1 MSTTATSMPAP
12 ASARDRGSLEASNN
26 NAHALISTKK
36 KKGFMDRFV
45 KPKSD
50 EEKKES
56 TNPGNVISDP
66 MQYNKRSKESLL
78 NSSKAILDRKVDP
91 SKRVSTEKTLISN
104 FARPSPF
111 GSRDAG
117 SGRVSA
123 AYSSSGHR
131 SGETANKDTKAK
143 AAANLSTS
151 NYFKSRFES
160 HDCDSPSDKVS
171 KLIPSSAAA
180 KDRSRSEKTSSI
192 LKLAPLNDSDDDL
205 PASSFL
211 LKSSVAPKKPH
222 SSTTA
227 LPSSIDSKL
236 PSKSW
241 NRQTVSSRRPNVRDD
256 ISSPNVFEAKRSKPK
271 IMKYID
277 SDESDN
283 DNALQDS
290 KSILNVAPR
299 ALLKKK
305 ASPFDKKRK
314 NDQTFGNVPKKKTL
328 EFEQELPKVE
338 AVPSNVNAV
347 FENDQDS
354 EDWTLKWCG
363 LDVRPGDSVLA
374 TWGNSGLYSP
384 CQIQNYDPTS
394 RLFKLIAPAS
404 NPQPAAVPRGSF
416 FCRSDKGFLSCNLNL
431 EAVSD
436 FLASKSTKGLPPRVL
451 KLLPATLKLLEDI
464 LTGKR
469 KSVFMDAWKSGDAS
483 RLQSL
488 SYGAKTSGVLSSDA
502 EEALFEETLRNA
514 VEYPPDCLGDDLDVS
529 LRRDRLLCSVL
540 VPEALI
546 EMKKNFSDMK
556 RRDVAAEVNA
566 ADESAWVS
574 SMLTLRES
582 LTLGQKM
589 RGI

>member
-1 MSTTATSMPAP
+1 MSTAASSMPAP
-12 ASARDRGSLEASNN
+12 ASARDRHSLEASNSN
-26 NAHALISTKK
+26 SHALNSPKK

-50 EEKKES
+50 EKKDS
-56 TNPGNVISDP
+56 TNAGTVIADP
-66 MQYNKRSKESLL
+66 MQYNRRSKESLL
-78 NSSKAILDRKVDP
+78 NSSKAILDRQVDP
-91 SKRVSTEKTLISN
+91 SKRVSTEMTLISGA
-104 FARPSPF
+104 ARSIYSD
-111 GSRDAG
+111 SRDAG
-117 SGRVSA
+117 TGLA
-123 AYSSSGHR
+123 SSSGH
-131 SGETANKDTKAK
+131 GLGDTANKDTKDTKAK
-143 AAANLSTS
+143 STANLSNS

-160 HDCDSPSDKVS
+160 DDSDSPSAKVS
-171 KLIPSSAAA
+171 KVFSLSAATM
-180 KDRSRSEKTSSI
+180 DRNRSDKTSSI

-211 LKSSVAPKKPH
+211 LKSSVASKKPH
-222 SSTTA
+222 SATPA
-227 LPSSIDSKL
+227 LPSAIDSKL
-236 PSKSW
+236 PPKSR
-241 NRQTVSSRRPNVRDD
+241 NSQIVSSRRPNIRDD
-256 ISSPNVFEAKRSKPK
+256 ISSPDVFATKRSKPK
-271 IMKYID
+271 MMKHID
-277 SDESDN
+277 SDESDD

-290 KSILNVAPR
+290 KSILNMAPR
-299 ALLKKK
+299 AIPKKK
-305 ASPFDKKRK
+305 ASPFEKKRK
-314 NDQTFGNVPKKKTL
+314 NSQSLVSGNMPKKKAL
-328 EFEQELPKVE
+328 EFEQKLPNLE
-338 AVPSNVNAV
+338 AVPKRVNPV

-374 TWGNSGLYSP
+374 TWGSTGLYSP
-384 CQIQNYDPTS
+384 CQIQNYDPKS
-394 RLFKLIAPAS
+394 QLFKLTAPPS
-404 NPQPAAVPRGSF
+404 NPQPAAVPRSSF
-416 FCRSDKGFLSCNLNL
+416 FCRSDKGFLSCKLNL

-451 KLLPATLKLLEDI
+451 KELPATLKLLEDI

-469 KSVFMDAWKSGDAS
+469 KSGFMDAWKSGDAS

-488 SYGAKTSGVLSSDA
+488 SYSAKTSGVLSSDA

-529 LRRDRLLCSVL
+529 LSRDRLLCSVL

-546 EMKKNFSDMK
+546 EMKKNFSDMQK
-556 RRDVAAEVNA
+556 RDATAEVSGG
-566 ADESAWVS
+566 DSAWVS

>member
-1 MSTTATSMPAP
+1 MSTTASSMMPP
-12 ASARDRGSLEASNN
+12 ASARDGSSLEASNN
-26 NAHALISTKK
+26 NAHALISLKK

-50 EEKKES
+50 EEK
-56 TNPGNVISDP
+56 NPGNVISDP
-66 MQYNKRSKESLL
+66 MQYNKWSKESLL

-91 SKRVSTEKTLISN
+91 SKRVPTEKTLISN
-104 FARPSPF
+104 APRSSRF

-117 SGRVSA
+117 SGRASA
-123 AYSSSGHR
+123 AYSSSGHG
-131 SGETANKDTKAK
+131 SGETTNKDTKAK
-143 AAANLSTS
+143 ATVNLSNS
-151 NYFKSRFES
+151 NYFKSRFQS
-160 HDCDSPSDKVS
+160 DDVDSPLDKVS
-171 KLIPSSAAA
+171 KLIPFSSVA
-180 KDRSRSEKTSSI
+180 KERSRSEKTASV

-211 LKSSVAPKKPH
+211 LKSSVAAKKLH
-222 SSTTA
+222 STTTA
-227 LPSSIDSKL
+227 STSSIHSKL
-236 PSKSW
+236 PSQSR
-241 NRQTVSSRRPNVRDD
+241 NRPTVSSGRPNLRDD
-256 ISSPNVFEAKRSKPK
+256 ISSPDVFETKRRSPK
-271 IMKYID
+271 MMKYID

-299 ALLKKK
+299 GVSKKK

-314 NDQTFGNVPKKKTL
+314 NNQSLVPGNVPKKKTL
-328 EFEQELPKVE
+328 EFGQKLPKVE
-338 AVPSNVNAV
+338 AVPNDVNAV

-374 TWGNSGLYSP
+374 TWGSTGLYSP

-394 RLFKLIAPAS
+394 RLFKLTAPAS
-404 NPQPAAVPRGSF
+404 NPQPVAVPRGSF

-451 KLLPATLKLLEDI
+451 KQLPATLELLEDI

-556 RRDVAAEVNA
+556 RRDVAA
-566 ADESAWVS
+566 DESAWVS